1 MKKKYTVLL
10 HAIFWSVTL
19 VSIGLQTIPSIG
31 KIAVNII
38 IWDNVIYAFSY
49 ISTFY
54 IFYFFISE
62 KYLQIKYAKYLTI
75 FGLIFMLFFSAII
88 SIVYIYIISNELF
101 AQSGNMFLIEY
112 SKNFLQFL
120 ETNFIFA
127 LSGSLL
133 KIALLGYENMV
144 KQKEIEK
151 QLITGELAL
160 LKTQVN
166 PNFLT
171 DVLIDF
177 KNRIDKSPD
186 TAIKIIEN
194 LSEIMGY
201 MLYETSANKVLLD
214 KEIKYINN
222 YLNLQRVRYSPNFI
236 DFEVTGDTSGILVP
250 PLLFMPFIENAFK
263 YGDGFS
269 KSTGVLINISISENN
284 LSFEVI
290 NNIQINENNEKPEEG
305 YNIKSIKRRL
315 DLLYGNNYSLEIKN
329 ETGKYL
335 VELNIK
341 LSI

>member
-1 MKKKYTVLL
+1 
-10 HAIFWSVTL
+10 
-19 VSIGLQTIPSIG
+19 
-31 KIAVNII
+31 
-38 IWDNVIYAFSY
+38 
-49 ISTFY
+49 
-54 IFYFFISE
+54 
-62 KYLQIKYAKYLTI
+62 
-75 FGLIFMLFFSAII
+75 MLFFSAII

-236 DFEVTGDTSGILVP
+236 DFEV
-250 PLLFMPFIENAFK
+250 
-263 YGDGFS
+263 
-269 KSTGVLINISISENN
+269 
-284 LSFEVI
+284 
-290 NNIQINENNEKPEEG
+290 
-305 YNIKSIKRRL
+305 
-315 DLLYGNNYSLEIKN
+315 EIK
-329 ETGKYL
+329 
-335 VELNIK
+335 I
-341 LSI
+341 